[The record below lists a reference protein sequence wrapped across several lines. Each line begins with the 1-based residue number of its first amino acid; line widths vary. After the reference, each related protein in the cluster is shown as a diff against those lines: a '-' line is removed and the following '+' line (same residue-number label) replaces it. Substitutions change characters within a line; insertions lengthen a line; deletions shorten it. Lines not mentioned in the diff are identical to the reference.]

1 MRGWVGKA
9 SAARTLRKEPLRAKY
24 VASPVGSGISHG
36 DLANALWHR
45 TREPAVPGS
54 PIGQIRTDISRPS
67 GFIPPADL
75 INHRACGVISQYS
88 AALWPTP
95 ECRSSHV
102 GAKFVAHRVRGA
114 VRHQATPR
122 HFRGDD

>member
-45 TREPAVPGS
+45 TREPAVPGYRAN
-54 PIGQIRTDISRPS
+54 PHRHFAAVR
-67 GFIPPADL
+67 FHPPGDL

-102 GAKFVAHRVRGA
+102 GAKFVAH
-114 VRHQATPR
+114 
-122 HFRGDD
+122 